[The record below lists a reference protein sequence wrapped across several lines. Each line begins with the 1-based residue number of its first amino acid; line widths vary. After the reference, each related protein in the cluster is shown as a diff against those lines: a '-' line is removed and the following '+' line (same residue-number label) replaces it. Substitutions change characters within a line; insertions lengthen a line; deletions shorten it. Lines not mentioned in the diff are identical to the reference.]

1 MMADKCVKNFK
12 TTFIIL
18 YLTYESTKY
27 EMSPSLKRYSFIS
40 KAFFP
45 FTYGK
50 HYKTASDPSTNYQAF
65 SKSCIV
71 NIICD
76 DPTATNKE
84 RQLYYLP
91 NQQNDEP
98 GN

>member
-1 MMADKCVKNFK
+1 MLELS
-12 TTFIIL
+12 IH
-18 YLTYESTKY
+18 
-27 EMSPSLKRYSFIS
+27 LKKI
-40 KAFFP
+40 AFEALHIERS
-45 FTYGK
+45 YGK
-50 HYKTASDPSTNYQAF
+50 HYKTASDSSTNYQAL
-65 SKSCIV
+65 SKSCIG
-71 NIICD
+71 NIICN